1 MDDLQAVRHI
11 PQVLQQ
17 ISLFTFGNADIL
29 HIIVKFK
36 VIILPVPAVHFAE
49 KCLPPILWCQV
60 RGVDHRAAPK
70 RVEVRLFISS
80 QISASVRA
88 TGWGNTRSPF
98 VTCTFFF
105 LQKAD
110 AGDPCAAHII
120 KDIGTAQV
128 PLLLANDA
136 DRILA
141 AAANT
146 LLHIVFDFDTAAF
159 IAIAAYHT
167 GTVDPA
173 GNLHVLPV
181 LSLTSLRF
189 HLLGALLERIPFAG
203 GVAGAERDRKAA
215 DAVWTVLAFIG
226 AAQQWIVIFRAVID
240 ALERGIAAGKAPP
253 EITFAIDQKAAWV
266 SHVNFNRASKR

>member
-1 MDDLQAVRHI
+1 MGKHTLALCH
-11 PQVLQQ
+11 LYF
-17 ISLFTFGNADIL
+17 L
-29 HIIVKFK
+29 
-36 VIILPVPAVHFAE
+36 
-49 KCLPPILWCQV
+49 
-60 RGVDHRAAPK
+60 
-70 RVEVRLFISS
+70 
-80 QISASVRA
+80 
-88 TGWGNTRSPF
+88 
-98 VTCTFFF
+98 F
-105 LQKAD
+105 LQKAN

-120 KDIGTAQV
+120 KDIGAAQV

-181 LSLTSLRF
+181 LSLASLRF
-189 HLLGALLERIPFAG
+189 HLLDALLERIPFAG

-226 AAQQWIVIFRAVID
+226 TAQQWIVIFRAVID
-240 ALERGIAAGKAPP
+240 ALKGRIAAA
-253 EITFAIDQKAAWV
+253 KAAPQ
-266 SHVNFNRASKR
+266 RAFTLNQKTAWCFPYEL

>member
-1 MDDLQAVRHI
+1 M
-11 PQVLQQ
+11 
-17 ISLFTFGNADIL
+17 
-29 HIIVKFK
+29 
-36 VIILPVPAVHFAE
+36 HFAE

-60 RGVDHRAAPK
+60 RGVDHRVAPK
-70 RVEVRLFISS
+70 RVEVRLLHF
-80 QISASVRA
+80 QPDLRVRSGHRMGKHTLA
-88 TGWGNTRSPF
+88 LCHLYF
-98 VTCTFFF
+98 LF
-105 LQKAD
+105 LQKAN

-120 KDIGTAQV
+120 KDIGAAQV

-146 LLHIVFDFDTAAF
+146 LLHIVLDFDMAAI
-159 IAIAAYHT
+159 IAITANHA
-167 GTVDPA
+167 GAVGSA

-189 HLLGALLERIPFAG
+189 HPLGALLVGISLTS

-226 AAQQWIVIFRAVID
+226 TAQQWIVIFRAVID
-240 ALERGIAAGKAPP
+240 ALKRSIAAGKVPA
-253 EITFAIDQKAAWV
+253 EITFAIDQKAAW
-266 SHVNFNRASKR
+266 SFPCKLQ

>member
-1 MDDLQAVRHI
+1 MC
-11 PQVLQQ
+11 
-17 ISLFTFGNADIL
+17 G
-29 HIIVKFK
+29 
-36 VIILPVPAVHFAE
+36 
-49 KCLPPILWCQV
+49 
-60 RGVDHRAAPK
+60 
-70 RVEVRLFISS
+70 
-80 QISASVRA
+80 
-88 TGWGNTRSPF
+88 
-98 VTCTFFF
+98 
-105 LQKAD
+105 
-110 AGDPCAAHII
+110 AHH
-120 KDIGTAQV
+120 KDIGAAQV

-141 AAANT
+141 AEVNT
-146 LLHIVFDFDTAAF
+146 LLHIVLDFDTAAF

-181 LSLTSLRF
+181 LSLASLRF

-226 AAQQWIVIFRAVID
+226 TAQQWVVIFRAVID
-240 ALERGIAAGKAPP
+240 ALKEASQQARPRPRSLLPSTKRPHG
-253 EITFAIDQKAAWV
+253 V

>member
-1 MDDLQAVRHI
+1 MGKYTLALGH
-11 PQVLQQ
+11 
-17 ISLFTFGNADIL
+17 L
-29 HIIVKFK
+29 HF
-36 VIILPVPAVHFAE
+36 L
-49 KCLPPILWCQV
+49 
-60 RGVDHRAAPK
+60 
-70 RVEVRLFISS
+70 
-80 QISASVRA
+80 
-88 TGWGNTRSPF
+88 
-98 VTCTFFF
+98 F

-146 LLHIVFDFDTAAF
+146 LLHIVFDFNTAAF

-181 LSLTSLRF
+181 LSLASLCF
-189 HLLGALLERIPFAG
+189 HLLGALLVGVSLTG
-203 GVAGAERDRKAA
+203 GAAGAERDRKAA

-226 AAQQWIVIFRAVID
+226 TAQQRVVIFRAVID
-240 ALERGIAAGKAPP
+240 ALERGVAAGKTPA
-253 EITFAIDQKAAWV
+253 EITFAIDQKAAW
-266 SHVNFNRASKR
+266 SFPCKLQ

>member
-11 PQVLQQ
+11 PQILQQ

-70 RVEVRLFISS
+70 RVEVRLFHF
-80 QISASVRA
+80 QPNLRVRSGHRMGKHTLA
-88 TGWGNTRSPF
+88 LCHLYF
-98 VTCTFFF
+98 LF

-110 AGDPCAAHII
+110 AGDPSAAHII
-120 KDIGTAQV
+120 KDIGAAQV

-159 IAIAAYHT
+159 IAIAAYHA
-167 GTVDPA
+167 GAVDPA

-181 LSLTSLRF
+181 LSLASLHF
-189 HLLGALLERIPFAG
+189 HLLDALLERIPFAG

-215 DAVWTVLAFIG
+215 DAVWTVLVFIG
-226 AAQQWIVIFRAVID
+226 AAQQWVVIFRAVID
-240 ALERGIAAGKAPP
+240 ALERGVAAGKAPA
-253 EITFAIDQKAAWV
+253 EITFAIDQKAAW
-266 SHVNFNRASKR
+266 SFPCKLQ

>member
-11 PQVLQQ
+11 PKVLQQ

-70 RVEVRLFISS
+70 RVEVRLFHF
-80 QISASVRA
+80 QPNLRVRSGHRMGKHTLA
-88 TGWGNTRSPF
+88 LCHLYF
-98 VTCTFFF
+98 LF
-105 LQKAD
+105 LQKAN
-110 AGDPCAAHII
+110 AGDPCAAYII
-120 KDIGTAQV
+120 KDIGAAQV

-167 GTVDPA
+167 GTVDPT

-181 LSLTSLRF
+181 LSLASLRF

-226 AAQQWIVIFRAVID
+226 TAQQRVVIFRAVID
-240 ALERGIAAGKAPP
+240 ALKKSIAAGKATP
-253 EITFAIDQKAAWV
+253 ERAFPRDQKTARC
-266 SHVNFNRASKR
+266 FPYKLQ

>member
-1 MDDLQAVRHI
+1 MGKHTLALCH
-11 PQVLQQ
+11 LYF
-17 ISLFTFGNADIL
+17 L
-29 HIIVKFK
+29 
-36 VIILPVPAVHFAE
+36 
-49 KCLPPILWCQV
+49 
-60 RGVDHRAAPK
+60 
-70 RVEVRLFISS
+70 
-80 QISASVRA
+80 
-88 TGWGNTRSPF
+88 
-98 VTCTFFF
+98 F

-110 AGDPCAAHII
+110 AGDPSAAHII
-120 KDIGTAQV
+120 KDIGAAQV

-167 GTVDPA
+167 STVDPA

-181 LSLTSLRF
+181 LSLASLRF
-189 HLLGALLERIPFAG
+189 HLLGALLERIPFTG

-226 AAQQWIVIFRAVID
+226 TAQQWVVIFRAVID
-240 ALERGIAAGKAPP
+240 ALERGVAAGKAPA
-253 EITFAIDQKAAWV
+253 EITFAIDQKAAW
-266 SHVNFNRASKR
+266 SFPYKLQ

>member
-11 PQVLQQ
+11 PKVLQQ

-36 VIILPVPAVHFAE
+36 VIILPVLAVHFAE
-49 KCLPPILWCQV
+49 KCLSPILWCQV
-60 RGVDHRAAPK
+60 RGVDHRTAPK
-70 RVEVRLFISS
+70 RVEVRLFHF
-80 QISASVRA
+80 QPDLRVRSGHRMMKHTLA
-88 TGWGNTRSPF
+88 LCHLYF
-98 VTCTFFF
+98 LF
-105 LQKAD
+105 LQKAN
-110 AGDPCAAHII
+110 AGDPCAAYII
-120 KDIGTAQV
+120 KDIGAAQV

-146 LLHIVFDFDTAAF
+146 LLHIVLDFDMAAI
-159 IAIAAYHT
+159 IAITANHA
-167 GTVDPA
+167 GAIGSA

-189 HLLGALLERIPFAG
+189 HPLGALLVGISLTG
-203 GVAGAERDRKAA
+203 GVAGAERDREAA

-226 AAQQWIVIFRAVID
+226 AAQQWVVIFRAVID
-240 ALERGIAAGKAPP
+240 TLKRSIAAGKAPA
-253 EITFAIDQKAAWV
+253 EITFAINQKAAWR
-266 SHVNFNRASKR
+266 FPCKLQ